1 MNMLEKSESLA
12 EMFGIILGDGRIRWD
27 PTGRHYQLDII
38 LNWVDEKDYVL
49 YVKDLLMKIF
59 QSHPKVSRQINED
72 GSVGKGIYLTIYS
85 KKIVEELISLGLIP
99 GKKVENQVKVPKW
112 IKECKPFILA
122 CLKGLFDTDGSI
134 FPVMKENVF
143 RLNFKNGSLPLVED
157 FKEMTELFE
166 IKASKISSYSENS
179 EKTGESST
187 TYIVQIQ
194 ARNQVKR
201 FLDIINPMKWE
212 YRKEYLLN
220 LIRDPFDYSME
231 YYSDCEIE
239 NWILLY
245 EKFKSFRLVKEYLKN
260 VQEKTVRIDTI
271 RLRIKKYFGEKY
283 DEWLKDM
290 KKK

>member
-1 MNMLEKSESLA
+1 MLEKSESLA

-27 PTGRHYQLDII
+27 PAGKHYQLDVI

-49 YVKDLLMKIF
+49 YVKDLLIKEF
-59 QSHPKVSRQINED
+59 QSHPKISRQVNED

-85 KKIVEELISLGLIP
+85 KKIVQELISLGLFS
-99 GKKVENQVKVPKW
+99 GNKVKNQVKVPKW
-112 IKECKPFILA
+112 IKGCKTFILA

-134 FPVMKENVF
+134 FPVMKENAIKM
-143 RLNFKNGSLPLVED
+143 NFKNGSLPLVED

-166 IKASKISSYSENS
+166 IKTSKISSYSENS

-194 ARNQVKR
+194 ARSQVKK
-201 FLDIINPMKWE
+201 FLDLINPMKWE
-212 YRKEYLLN
+212 YRKDHLLD
-220 LIRDPFDYSME
+220 LIMNPFDYTME
-231 YYSDCEIE
+231 YYSDCDIE

-245 EKFKSFRLVKEYLKN
+245 EKLKSFRLVREYLKN
-260 VQEKTVRIDTI
+260 VEEKTPRIDTI

-283 DEWLKDM
+283 EEWLKDV
-290 KKK
+290 KNK